1 MKRRRYWPWPAVLAG
16 AFAAL
21 LIVLFF
27 VGAIGEIALHR
38 WRRVATLVVVFA
50 VVSLTIG
57 MVIRRFRDRFDYF
70 IDADD
75 NSLRHC
81 SQKGSVT
88 ILRHDVLDID
98 WRPDS
103 FVVRAK
109 TGDLTITRIFMGYE
123 SLKRL
128 IRSWKMDS

>member
-16 AFAAL
+16 ASAAL
-21 LIVLFF
+21 LIFLFF
-27 VGAIGEIALHR
+27 AGAIGEIALHR

-50 VVSLTIG
+50 IVSLMIA
-57 MVIRRFRDRFDYF
+57 VIVRRFRDRLDYF
-70 IDADD
+70 IVADD
-75 NSLRHC
+75 DSLRHC
-81 SQKGSVT
+81 SPKGTVT
-88 ILRHDVLDID
+88 ILRHDLLQID

-109 TGDLTITRIFMGYE
+109 TGDLTITRIYMGYE

-128 IRSWKMDS
+128 VQSWRMDS